1 VKRRMAWWLLGLA
14 VVALL
19 GPWLAPYDP
28 EAQHRDFLF
37 APPMPLHIRDRDGW
51 RMPFVYPIVLTDRL
65 AQRYEEVRDRRRPLP
80 WTAEAG
86 DPVFLLG
93 ADSFGRDVLSRVLYG
108 SRLSLALALVSVA
121 GAILFGTLIGGL
133 AAFRGGWLDEAVMR
147 ASDFV
152 LVLPVMYVA
161 LLLRGLMPLVLASS
175 TVFVAMAGIF
185 VLLGWPLVAK
195 GVHAAVSAEREQEYV
210 LAARSLGGSGWR
222 ILTRHLLPACRGL
235 LLTYACLLLP
245 GFILAEAT
253 LSYVGLGFPE
263 HVPTWGTMLIEAA
276 NVTALT
282 RFPWTVA
289 PAVAIFL
296 VLLGVN
302 MLVQADGDKMEPTVT
317 P

>member
-1 VKRRMAWWLLGLA
+1 MKPRMAWLLLGLA
-14 VVALL
+14 VMALF

-28 EAQHRDFLF
+28 EAQHRDYLF
-37 APPMPLHIRDRDGW
+37 APPMRVHLRDQDGW
-51 RMPFVYPIVLTDRL
+51 RSPFVYPIVLTDRL
-65 AQRYEEVRDRRRPLP
+65 AQRYDEARDRRRALP
-80 WTAEAG
+80 WMDATG

-93 ADSFGRDVLSRVLYG
+93 ADSFGRDILSRLLHG
-108 SRLSLALALVSVA
+108 SRLSLALALVSVG
-121 GAILFGTLIGGL
+121 GAILLGTLIGGL
-133 AAFRGGWLDEAVMR
+133 AAFRGGWLDETVMR
-147 ASDFV
+147 AGDFV
-152 LVLPVMYVA
+152 LILPVMYVA
-161 LLLRGLMPLVLASS
+161 LLLRGLMPLVLAPA
-175 TVFVAMAGIF
+175 TVFLAMAGIF

-195 GVHAAVSAEREQEYV
+195 GVHAVVSAEREHEYV

-222 ILTRHLLPACRGL
+222 IMTRHLLPACRGL

-282 RFPWTVA
+282 RFPWTLA

-296 VLLGVN
+296 VLLGAN
-302 MLVQADGDKMEPTVT
+302 MLVQAESRPW
-317 P
+317 